1 MNTKTKS
8 LKLQIC
14 DRILNE
20 QGGALTPKE
29 TPQQKAAR
37 EKSAREK
44 AAREKAAAEKKA
56 VAAKDKT
63 VVANSDISEIDPAKI
78 AHYNDIFEWTKL
90 TVGTL
95 LLAALAGKALNK
107 LVGIVAKNRG
117 ITKGNAVRW
126 MIKDGITSSLAGGAA
141 KFFNWDKLAMG
152 IENNATKIE
161 NSLAKTKTDD
171 EMIKRTGLTRAEGRV
186 IIDEIGTVDWNM
198 LAKQFESQA
207 RLEYYK
213 DGITLNEYMIAAGYA
228 GNPTSKKI
236 AETWM
241 PIIKKAATG
250 QMQFV
255 KLNTIND
262 IEKFKDWFKQAS
274 SWSHRYWSKFPE
286 LKDMSINLRTALASK
301 GQPMFGLSYKP
312 EAVTYVADRI
322 NKIISNTPAVSDD
335 ILNIANTTNSFPPY
349 KKWSAIQTI
358 TKNKADVNTYL
369 RQKFCWYAQKHSI

>member
-29 TPQQKAAR
+29 TAQQ
-37 EKSAREK
+37 K

-63 VVANSDISEIDPAKI
+63 VVANSDISDIDPAKI
-78 AHYNDIFEWTKL
+78 AHYNDILQWTKL

-95 LLAALAGKALNK
+95 LLVALTGKAMNK

-126 MIKDGITSSLAGGAA
+126 MITNGITSSLAGGAA
-141 KFFNWDKLAMG
+141 KFLNWDKLAIG
-152 IENNATKIE
+152 IENNANKIE

-207 RLEYYK
+207 RLEYYADK
-213 DGITLNEYMIAAGYA
+213 IELADYILAAGYA

-241 PIIKKAATG
+241 PIIKKAARG
-250 QMQFV
+250 EMQFV
-255 KLNTIND
+255 KLSTIND
-262 IEKFKDWFKQAS
+262 IDKFKTWFKQAS
-274 SWSHRYWSKFPE
+274 SWSERYWTKFPE
-286 LKDMSINLRTALASK
+286 LAKMDLYLRTALAEK
-301 GQPMFGLSYKP
+301 GRTNMYSYKP
-312 EAVTYVADRI
+312 EAINYVADRI
-322 NKIISNTPAVSDD
+322 NRMISNTPAISDD
-335 ILNIANTTNSFPPY
+335 ILNIANTSGTFPAY